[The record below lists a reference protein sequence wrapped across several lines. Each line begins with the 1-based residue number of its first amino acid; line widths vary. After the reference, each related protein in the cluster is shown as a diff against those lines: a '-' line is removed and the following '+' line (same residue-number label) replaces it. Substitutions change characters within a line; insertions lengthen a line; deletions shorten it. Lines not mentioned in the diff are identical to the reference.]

1 MIYKQENITNNK
13 FIRTFKSDVDSSEL
27 VWHRDK
33 KNRIVEVLND
43 SDWFV
48 QLENELPRKLN
59 KGDILFISKESYHR
73 VIKGDTDLEVKI
85 LEEKGLKLP
94 IGMLTTMNRGKKYA
108 RKNKM
113 LTPQLEE
120 IIDNGET
127 DFETVVKFKKYF
139 DSKRQNITL
148 QESFKGK
155 PHQDTQYVEWLLRG
169 GDMGQK
175 WINKIVR
182 EHILLEKKKI
192 KPVL

>member
-59 KGDILFISKESYHR
+59 KGDILFIAKESYHR

-127 DFETVVKFKKYF
+127 DFETVVEFKKYF

-169 GDMGQK
+169 GDMGLK